1 MLKEIYVKDFILID
15 KIQINFENGM
25 NAFTGETGAGK
36 SLIIDA
42 IALLK
47 GNRATASLVRS
58 GANKA
63 IIEGVFEVTNRDV
76 ILKLENAGF
85 DCEDNRF
92 IVTREI
98 NADGKSLARIN
109 QRTTSLSFL
118 KEVMS
123 DVVDIHS
130 QHDSQYLL
138 NPRYHLH
145 LLDKFINDETA
156 INDIYTSFKAYDS
169 LKKALDDALATTF
182 NEDELAFLQFQ
193 VNEINEANLSE
204 KEEDELLEE
213 QKKMSAFEKLN
224 SKITS
229 VIEMLDGNTVDQLY
243 NGAKELSSLTEF
255 KECEEAH
262 DKLLDL
268 YYSLSDQLDELK
280 SYLSS
285 LEYDEYR
292 FNEIQDRL
300 FQINKL
306 KRKYGP
312 SISQILSKKQEMET
326 KIDHISNRQQFIDD
340 MNQKVD
346 AAKQIFLAN
355 AHCYSEKRQQYAKE
369 LEKLIMNEC
378 KELYLEHA
386 KFHISFNE
394 CEPSSTGIDQIEFMI
409 SMNPGE
415 ALKPLV
421 GVASGGELSRLM
433 LGMKTIFTKLQ
444 QIETVIFDE
453 IDTGVSGKVAF
464 AIGRK
469 MQKIANESQVF
480 AVTHLSS
487 VAACANQQYLVE
499 KEQSENETK
508 TKIKCLDFNERVQ
521 VLASIAS
528 DSLSDSA
535 IKAAEELLN
544 KAQSTIGMI

>member
-1 MLKEIYVKDFILID
+1 MLREIYVKDFILID

-36 SLIIDA
+36 SLLIDA

-47 GNRATASLVRS
+47 GNRATASLVRT

-63 IIEGVFEVTNRDV
+63 IIEGVFEVSNPQI
-76 ILKLENAGF
+76 ILKLANAGF
-85 DCEDNRF
+85 ECEDNHF

-98 NADGKSLARIN
+98 SADGKSIARLN
-109 QRTTSLSFL
+109 HRTTSLAFL
-118 KEVMS
+118 KEIMN

-138 NPRYHLH
+138 NQRYHLN
-145 LLDKFINDETA
+145 LLDKFINDEE
-156 INDIYTSFKAYDS
+156 ICQDIYTRYHTYIS
-169 LKKALDDALATTF
+169 LKKELDEALATTF

-193 VNEINEANLSE
+193 VNEICEASLSE
-204 KEEDELLEE
+204 KEEDELLDE
-213 QKKMSAFEKLN
+213 QKKMAAFEKLN
-224 SKITS
+224 SKITA
-229 VIEMLDGNTVDQLY
+229 VIEMLDGNAAEQLY

-255 KECEEAH
+255 KECEDAH

-268 YYSLSDQLDELK
+268 YYSLTDQIEELK
-280 SYLSS
+280 SYMST

-292 FNEIQDRL
+292 FNEIQERI

-312 SISQILSKKQEMET
+312 TISQIFLKQQEMET
-326 KIDHISNRQQFIDD
+326 KIERITNRQQFVDE
-340 MNQKVD
+340 MSKKVED
-346 AAKQIFLAN
+346 AKQQFLESAKS
-355 AHCYSEKRQQYAKE
+355 YSIKRQHYALE

-386 KFHISFNE
+386 KFHILFNE
-394 CEPSSTGIDQIEFMI
+394 CEPTSTGIDQIEFMI

-421 GVASGGELSRLM
+421 NVASGGELSRLM
-433 LGMKTIFTKLQ
+433 LGMKTIFTRLQ
-444 QIETVIFDE
+444 QIDTVIFDE

-480 AVTHLSS
+480 AVTHLAS

-499 KEQSENETK
+499 KEQFENETK
-508 TKIKCLDFNERVQ
+508 TKIKCLDFNERIQ

-528 DSLSDSA
+528 DSLSESA

-544 KAQSTIGMI
+544 KAQSTI